1 MTGEEDPRRDAPEE
15 GGPDP
20 TEDPI
25 LYLTERLSGRKEEE
39 EA

>member
-1 MTGEEDPRRDAPEE
+1 MTGEKDPRRDAPEE

-25 LYLTERLSGRKEEE
+25 LYLTERLAERKEEE
-39 EA
+39 

>member
-1 MTGEEDPRRDAPEE
+1 MTGEEDPRSDAPKE

-25 LYLTERLSGRKEEE
+25 LYLTERLAGRTEEE
-39 EA
+39 KG